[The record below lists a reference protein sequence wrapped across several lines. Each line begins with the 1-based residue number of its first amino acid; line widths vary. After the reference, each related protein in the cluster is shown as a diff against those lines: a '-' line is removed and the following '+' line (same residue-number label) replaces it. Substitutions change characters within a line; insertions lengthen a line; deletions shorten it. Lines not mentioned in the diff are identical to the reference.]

1 MGVILIWT
9 LGTWV
14 CVSVLTLYNLSAPS
28 DVPLMCLT
36 SYNQDNRNSSKEKV
50 LGQVNAG
57 KTREFVVIFSS
68 TSISCLLQTLIFHIR
83 Y

>member
-1 MGVILIWT
+1 MGVIVIWT

-14 CVSVLTLYNLSAPS
+14 RVPVLTLYNLSAPS
-28 DVPLMCLT
+28 HVPLMCLT

-50 LGQVNAG
+50 LDQVNAG

-68 TSISCLLQTLIFHIR
+68 TSVSCLLQNLIFHFR